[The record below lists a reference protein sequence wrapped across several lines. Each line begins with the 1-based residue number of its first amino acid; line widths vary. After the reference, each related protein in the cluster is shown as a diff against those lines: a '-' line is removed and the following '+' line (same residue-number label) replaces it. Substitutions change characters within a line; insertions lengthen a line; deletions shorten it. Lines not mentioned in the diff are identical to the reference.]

1 MQVGILGLSKSG
13 KTTLFNTL
21 TAQEEATDKF
31 GASKKTHIAVA
42 KVPDD
47 RLARL
52 RDLFKPKR
60 YIPATV
66 EYVDIPG
73 IEKGAGS
80 ESLDLGQ
87 LRTVDALV
95 HVVRAFED
103 DELLH
108 AEGSVDAARDIA
120 TIDLELVFAD
130 YALVERRLDRL
141 TRQAKAG
148 LSNEET
154 RERALLADVIL
165 PALESEQPLRTIAL
179 DADAEKRLRGFQL
192 LSAKPMLVVV
202 NVGDGDLGTPVLE
215 NLGLADQVNRQ
226 AVVVSAP
233 IEHEIAQLDAEEQ
246 REFLD
251 DLGLDTPSLDRVL
264 RASYELLGLI
274 AFFTVG
280 DDEVRAWTIKSGTVA
295 RDAAG
300 VIHSDIKRGFIRAE
314 VVAWDNLL
322 RLKTLAKCREEAL
335 LRLEGK
341 EYVMK
346 DGDVTNFRFNV

>member
-1 MQVGILGLSKSG
+1 MQVGILGLPKSG

-31 GASKKTHIAVA
+31 GASKKTHVAVA

-60 YIPATV
+60 YVPATV

-73 IEKGAGS
+73 IEKGGGS

-108 AEGSVDAARDIA
+108 AEGSVDPGRDIA

-130 YALVERRLDRL
+130 HALVERRLDRL

-148 LSNEET
+148 LSSEET
-154 RERALLADVIL
+154 RERELLSEVIL
-165 PALESEQPLRTIAL
+165 PALENEQPLRTIEL

-215 NLGLADQVNRQ
+215 NLGIEEQNNRET
-226 AVVVSAP
+226 VVVSAP
-233 IEHEIAQLDAEEQ
+233 IEHEIAQLDDAEQ

-251 DLGLDTPSLDRVL
+251 DLGLETPSLDRVL

-280 DDEVRAWTIKSGTVA
+280 EDEVRAWTIKNGTIA

-300 VIHSDIKRGFIRAE
+300 AIHSDIKRGFIRAE
-314 VVAWDNLL
+314 VVAWDDLL
-322 RLKTLAKCREEAL
+322 RLGTLAKCREEAL